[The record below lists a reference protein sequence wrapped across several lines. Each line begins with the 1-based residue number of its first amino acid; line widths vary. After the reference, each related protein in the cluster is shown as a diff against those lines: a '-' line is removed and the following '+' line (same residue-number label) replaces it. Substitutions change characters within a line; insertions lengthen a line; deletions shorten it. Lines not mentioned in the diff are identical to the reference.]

1 MRRNESGMA
10 KCAGCLG
17 TQGSL
22 PAKLGTCGRCM
33 RIAAAGSLAG
43 WGLVVAARMY
53 GASRGVVGLLLLV
66 AAQFSFVLVLHV
78 VAKLVRVVFEP
89 TRRGRTGLADGK
101 PTRL

>member
-1 MRRNESGMA
+1 MA

-17 TQGSL
+17 MQGSL
-22 PAKLGTCGRCM
+22 HAKLGTCVRCM

-66 AAQFSFVLVLHV
+66 AAQFSLVLALHLI
-78 VAKLVRVVFEP
+78 ARLVRIVFEP
-89 TRRGRTGLADGK
+89 TRRGRAELAEGK
-101 PTRL
+101 HPRL

>member
-1 MRRNESGMA
+1 MA

-17 TQGSL
+17 MQGSL

-53 GASRGVVGLLLLV
+53 GASRGVVGLLVLV
-66 AAQFSFVLVLHV
+66 AAQFSLVLVLHL
-78 VAKLVRVVFEP
+78 VAKLVRIVFEP
-89 TRRGRTGLADGK
+89 TRRGRTELAEGK
-101 PTRL
+101 HPRL

>member
-1 MRRNESGMA
+1 MA

-22 PAKLGTCGRCM
+22 PAKLGTCRRCM

-66 AAQFSFVLVLHV
+66 AAQFSFVLILHV
-78 VAKLVRVVFEP
+78 VARLVRVVFEP
-89 TRRGRTGLADGK
+89 TRRGRTELADGK